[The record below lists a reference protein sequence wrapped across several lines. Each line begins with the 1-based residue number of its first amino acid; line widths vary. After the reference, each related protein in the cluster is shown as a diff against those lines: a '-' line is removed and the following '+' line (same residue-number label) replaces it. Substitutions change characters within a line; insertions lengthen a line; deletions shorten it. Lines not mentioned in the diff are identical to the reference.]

1 MIALVSLVLMV
12 APSQLTLEVKPAAT
26 LIFVDG
32 KKIGDAS
39 KARTLK
45 LKPGTHEIKLTHR
58 GDSHSDQIVIK
69 PGEKVTW
76 RFEFE
81 DDRKPKQAQPSPEEE
96 KADEEKTDEQA
107 PPPQEPL

>member
-1 MIALVSLVLMV
+1 MLALVSFVLAA

-26 LIFVDG
+26 IIFVDG

-39 KARTLK
+39 KPRTLK
-45 LKPGTHEIKLTHR
+45 LKAGSHEIKLTHK

-69 PGEKVTW
+69 PSEKVTW

-81 DDRKPKQAQPSPEEE
+81 DDRKPRQAQPAQEEE
-96 KADEEKTDEQA
+96 KADEEKTDELA
-107 PPPQEPL
+107 PPPQESP